1 MDRPSAF
8 ISQDLVSPSF
18 WKWGGSG
25 VWLLVYLFSP
35 LVPNIMLEGDKD
47 QEDATPGTQH
57 LDILVEQ

>member
-1 MDRPSAF
+1 M
-8 ISQDLVSPSF
+8 
-18 WKWGGSG
+18 
-25 VWLLVYLFSP
+25 WLLVYLFSP